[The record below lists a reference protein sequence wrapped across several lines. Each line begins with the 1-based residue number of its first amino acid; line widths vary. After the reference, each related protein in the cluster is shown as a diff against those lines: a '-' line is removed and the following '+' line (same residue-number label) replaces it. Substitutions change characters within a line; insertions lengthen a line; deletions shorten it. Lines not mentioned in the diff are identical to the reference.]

1 MKQVLIDRYGT
12 PWEVARCADVA
23 DVGEPA
29 ADEVVFD
36 VLAFPINP
44 ADMWF
49 CRGSYRLKPPL
60 PATPGAECVGR
71 VTAVGSAV
79 KHVRKG
85 DLVINLQRENWAE
98 RRKVKGDDAIPL
110 PAGIDL
116 RQAAMVRINPPTA
129 QLMLSDFVDLKP
141 GDWVIQNVANSA
153 VGRLLIVLAKQRG
166 LRTVNVVRRAE
177 LAGELKALGADVVV
191 VDGSDLARQV
201 GEATAD
207 APDHAGRRGDRRRGD
222 RPAGRL
228 RRDATARV
236 VHYGSMSGEDPKV
249 TRNNFIYRGVQAH
262 RLHAGPLPQPV
273 AVPTRSARSTPTSA
287 GRSWPASFRRR
298 WTRSIRSRRS
308 RTRWRTPT
316 RAGATARSW
325 SARTGRFEHGGQAMS
340 SEVAAVEKVL
350 QVYFDGLYEGD
361 TKKLGEAFHLASHL
375 YAASGDGKASDWP
388 RGEWFKM
395 VEGRPSARPR
405 AARAPIASC
414 RSTSPARP
422 RRSPRSNARCRRATS
437 PTI

>member
-1 MKQVLIDRYGT
+1 VKQVLIERYGT
-12 PWEVARCADVA
+12 PWEVARCAEVA
-23 DVGEPA
+23 DVGAPA

-79 KHVRKG
+79 THVRKG

-166 LRTVNVVRRAE
+166 LRTVNVVRRAD
-177 LAGELKALGADVVV
+177 LAGELKGLGADVVV
-191 VDGSDLARQV
+191 VDSSDLARQV

-207 APDHAGRRGDRRRGD
+207 ARIMLGVEAIGG
-222 RPAGRL
+222 AATGRL
-228 RRDATARV
+228 ADCIATDGTL

-249 TRNNFIYRGVQAH
+249 TRNNFIYRGV
-262 RLHAGPLPQPV
+262 RLTGFMLGRFLNR
-273 AVPTRSARSTPTSA
+273 RSADE
-287 GRSWPASFRRR
+287 
-298 WTRSIRSRRS
+298 IR
-308 RTRWRTPT
+308 
-316 RAGATARSW
+316 AIYADL
-325 SARTGRFEHGGQAMS
+325 GGQVMAGKLS
-340 SEVAAVEKVL
+340 APVDT
-350 QVYFDGLYEGD
+350 VYPIENI
-361 TKKLGEAFHLASHL
+361 KEALAH
-375 YAASGDGKASDWP
+375 ADKGGRNGKIL
-388 RGEWFKM
+388 
-395 VEGRPSARPR
+395 V
-405 AARAPIASC
+405 
-414 RSTSPARP
+414 SPNGA
-422 RRSPRSNARCRRATS
+422 
-437 PTI
+437 I

>member
-1 MKQVLIDRYGT
+1 MKQVLIDRYGP
-12 PWEVARCADVA
+12 PWEVARCADVS

-129 QLMLSDFVDLKP
+129 RLMLSDFVDLKP

-166 LRTVNVVRRAE
+166 LRTVNVVRRAD
-177 LAGELKALGADVVV
+177 LAAELKALGADVVV
-191 VDGSDLARQV
+191 VDSSDLARQV

-207 APDHAGRRGDRRRGD
+207 SRIMLGVEAIGGA
-222 RPAGRL
+222 ATGRL
-228 RRDATARV
+228 ADCIATDGTL

-249 TRNNFIYRGVQAH
+249 TRNNFIYRGV
-262 RLHAGPLPQPV
+262 RLTGFML
-273 AVPTRSARSTPTSA
+273 
-287 GRSWPASFRRR
+287 GRFL
-298 WTRSIRSRRS
+298 SRRS
-308 RTRWRTPT
+308 AEEI
-316 RAGATARSW
+316 RAIYADL
-325 SARTGRFEHGGQAMS
+325 GGQVMAGKLS
-340 SEVAAVEKVL
+340 APVDT
-350 QVYFDGLYEGD
+350 VYPMENI
-361 TKKLGEAFHLASHL
+361 KEALAH
-375 YAASGDGKASDWP
+375 ADKGGRNGKIP
-388 RGEWFKM
+388 
-395 VEGRPSARPR
+395 V
-405 AARAPIASC
+405 
-414 RSTSPARP
+414 SPNGA
-422 RRSPRSNARCRRATS
+422 
-437 PTI
+437 I

>member
-1 MKQVLIDRYGT
+1 MS
-12 PWEVARCADVA
+12 AR
-23 DVGEPA
+23 PA

-49 CRGSYRLKPPL
+49 CKGSYRLKPPL

-79 KHVRKG
+79 KHVKTG
-85 DLVINLQRENWAE
+85 DLVINLQRENWTQ
-98 RRKVKGDDAIPL
+98 RRRVKGDDAIPL

-129 QLMLSDFVDLKP
+129 QLMLSDFVDLKA

-177 LAGELKALGADVVV
+177 LAGELKALGADVVI
-191 VDGSDLARQV
+191 VDGDDLA
-201 GEATAD
+201 A
-207 APDHAGRRGDRRRGD
+207 AGRRGDRRCARSGSASRRSAAP
-222 RPAGRL
+222 RPAASSTAS
-228 RRDATARV
+228 RRDGTV

-249 TRNNFIYRGVQAH
+249 GRSNFIYRGVKLTGFMLGRGLAK
-262 RLHAGPLPQPV
+262 
-273 AVPTRSARSTPTSA
+273 RSAGEDPRDLCRSRRA
-287 GRSWPASFRRR
+287 GHGRHAVARR

-308 RTRWRTPT
+308 RRRWRMPT

-325 SARTGRFEHGGQAMS
+325 
-340 SEVAAVEKVL
+340 
-350 QVYFDGLYEGD
+350 
-361 TKKLGEAFHLASHL
+361 
-375 YAASGDGKASDWP
+375 
-388 RGEWFKM
+388 
-395 VEGRPSARPR
+395 
-405 AARAPIASC
+405 
-414 RSTSPARP
+414 
-422 RRSPRSNARCRRATS
+422 
-437 PTI
+437 

>member
-1 MKQVLIDRYGT
+1 MKQVLLDRYGT
-12 PWEVARCADVA
+12 PWDVARCADVP

-71 VTAVGSAV
+71 VAAVGSAV
-79 KHVRKG
+79 KHVKKG
-85 DLVINLQRENWAE
+85 DLVINLQRENWAQ

-166 LRTVNVVRRAE
+166 LRTVNVVRRAD
-177 LAGELKALGADVVV
+177 LAGELKALGADIVV
-191 VDGSDLARQV
+191 VDSSDLARQV

-207 APDHAGRRGDRRRGD
+207 ARIMLGVEAIGG
-222 RPAGRL
+222 AATGRL
-228 RRDATARV
+228 ADCIATDGTL

-249 TRNNFIYRGVQAH
+249 TRNNFIYRGV
-262 RLHAGPLPQPV
+262 RLTGFML
-273 AVPTRSARSTPTSA
+273 
-287 GRSWPASFRRR
+287 GRFL
-298 WTRSIRSRRS
+298 SRRS
-308 RTRWRTPT
+308 PEEI
-316 RAGATARSW
+316 RAIYADL
-325 SARTGRFEHGGQAMS
+325 GGQVMAGKLS
-340 SEVAAVEKVL
+340 APVDT
-350 QVYFDGLYEGD
+350 VYPIENIKD
-361 TKKLGEAFHLASHL
+361 ALAH
-375 YAASGDGKASDWP
+375 ADKGGRNGKIL
-388 RGEWFKM
+388 
-395 VEGRPSARPR
+395 V
-405 AARAPIASC
+405 
-414 RSTSPARP
+414 SPNGA
-422 RRSPRSNARCRRATS
+422 
-437 PTI
+437 I